1 MDPLFIIRFLISLL
15 AVPDSFPTPRHGTNL
30 SAWENM
36 RIEGSEKLELRSLE
50 VLPTV
55 NKCGHCPSNEG
66 SVTTEMAG
74 LVNDWY

>member
-1 MDPLFIIRFLISLL
+1 MDPLFVIWFLISIL
-15 AVPDSFPTPRHGTNL
+15 AVPDAFPTLRHGTNL

-36 RIEGSEKLELRSLE
+36 RFEGNMRLGLRSLE
-50 VLPTV
+50 VLPTN

-66 SVTTEMAG
+66 SVATEMAG